1 MEATLLRQWE
11 ERVTWKMS
19 KFTEINIRARGKNV
33 SLKLNFCLGG
43 KIVQEF
49 REIFQIIFFSCDF
62 VFNLRLSDLNYSVYF
77 FVSIFFK
84 KTQLKVGLSPSK
96 KICVIYFIE
105 GPLKMMKNAFYL
117 ILKALFILKILKFLS

>member
-19 KFTEINIRARGKNV
+19 KLTEINIRARGKNV

-84 KTQLKVGLSPSK
+84 KTQLKVGL
-96 KICVIYFIE
+96 
-105 GPLKMMKNAFYL
+105 
-117 ILKALFILKILKFLS
+117 